1 MTQRKLIAL
10 LAAAMTAAACVRET
24 RAPTVNE
31 RDRVLDRAF
40 AAARQDPVQ
49 AADLFAAAGPGAA
62 LEWARLDVWADC
74 LDRSGAPADA
84 WRRFLEDDP
93 PPVLAARARVALAR
107 ALAAETLPGDL
118 LNEPLL
124 LPAGLQPEVDELL
137 LDSEDQSVRLQAA
150 GRLAVAA
157 PQRLRN
163 ADRELERRVV
173 KDLSPQ
179 QLLGRSRAWRYAGAP
194 ASAAAE
200 LRSLRFDGEEEILRR
215 RELARAELAAGSP
228 RRALA
233 ALPSG
238 GGAEDHEL
246 RALALRKRAWQL
258 FPDRRARRAFEDCL
272 AAADSALAAQ
282 PDPQL
287 LPEIL
292 ELQLECG
299 TEAAKLETAIAAWR
313 RLETLGWSDPRR
325 EWLGRRLGVSAAL
338 DGMAGAADEI
348 GRCLPQQRRCLRYW
362 ASVNA
367 DARDETFAD
376 LAAAEVA
383 DLYGQWSRQ
392 ALGLDAPATIG
403 LRPSE
408 HIGSPPASV
417 RRLLDA
423 GLGGEALDEWRRFR
437 RQRGAL
443 PDEAL
448 AAAELASVRGVPNE
462 AVRWLLAAYPQLG
475 TIDMATAPANAVQA
489 YLPLRWPDELVSA
502 AREFGLEP
510 WLVAAIARQESVFHA
525 TARSPRGAIGVLQ
538 LIPET
543 ARGHARALGL
553 ERTPDLEDPATNL
566 RLGARELATLI
577 RRFGA
582 VEPALA
588 AYNGGL
594 TRTRAW
600 WKRWPDRH
608 RFTEEVPVPETYNYI
623 RRVLYLSE
631 AYRLVYR
638 EQWRAAW

>member
-1 MTQRKLIAL
+1 MTRRKLIAL
-10 LAAAMTAAACVRET
+10 LAAAVTAAACFRGT
-24 RAPTVNE
+24 LAPTLNE

-40 AAARQDPVQ
+40 AAARDAPAQ
-49 AADLFAAAGPGAA
+49 AAELFADAGPGAA
-62 LEWARLDVWADC
+62 LEWARLEVWADC

-84 WRRFLEDDP
+84 WRRFLKGGP
-93 PPVLAARARVALAR
+93 PPVLASRARVALAR

-118 LNEPLL
+118 LAEPLL
-124 LPAGLQPEVDELL
+124 LPAGRQPEVDELL
-137 LDSEDQSVRLQAA
+137 LDAEDESVRLQAA
-150 GRLAVAA
+150 QRLAVAA

-163 ADRELERRVV
+163 ADRELERQVV
-173 KDLSPQ
+173 GELTPQ
-179 QLLGRSRAWRYAGAP
+179 ELLQRSRAWRHAGAP

-200 LRSLRFDGEEEILRR
+200 LRPLRFNGEDETLRR
-215 RELARAELAAGSP
+215 RELARSELAAGSP

-238 GGAEDHEL
+238 GGAEDREL

-287 LPEIL
+287 LADIL

-299 TEAAKLETAIAAWR
+299 TEAAKLETAITAWR
-313 RLETLGWSDPRR
+313 GLEALGWSDPRR

-338 DGMAGAADEI
+338 DGMADAAEEV
-348 GRCLPQQRRCLRYW
+348 GRSLPQHRRCLRYW

-367 DARDETFAD
+367 DAQDEAFAD

-392 ALGLDAPATIG
+392 ALGVDPPPTIG
-403 LRPSE
+403 LGPSAHTGE
-408 HIGSPPASV
+408 PPVSV
-417 RRLLDA
+417 RRLLEA
-423 GLGGEALDEWRRFR
+423 GLGGEAVREWQRMR

-448 AAAELASVRGVPNE
+448 AAAELAAARGVPNE

-475 TIDMATAPANAVQA
+475 TIDMARAPANAVQA

-538 LIPET
+538 LVPGT

-566 RLGARELATLI
+566 RLGARELSTLI

-594 TRTRAW
+594 TRARAW
-600 WKRWPDRH
+600 WKRWPDHH

-638 EQWRAAW
+638 EQWRAAS